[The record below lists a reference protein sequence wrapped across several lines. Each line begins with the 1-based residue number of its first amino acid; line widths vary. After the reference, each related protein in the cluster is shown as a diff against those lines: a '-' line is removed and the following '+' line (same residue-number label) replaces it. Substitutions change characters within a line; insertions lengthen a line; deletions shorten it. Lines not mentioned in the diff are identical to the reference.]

1 MVVFMRGN
9 VPRATDG
16 LTLLFSL
23 VAACGNLWIAFRLHR
38 LGSRR

>member
-1 MVVFMRGN
+1 MTVDV
-9 VPRATDG
+9 

-38 LGSRR
+38 LGSR

>member
-1 MVVFMRGN
+1 MKSRGMKID
-9 VPRATDG
+9 V

-23 VAACGNLWIAFRLHR
+23 VAARGNLWIAFRLHR